1 MKYYVAGGTFAF
13 IGAVVILIIMSV
25 MEPAR
30 MESFTRSYESR
41 RIEEGAAIFESSCR
55 PCHGPQGGGTPLG
68 PPLNHAS
75 LFNGDYLSEIGWTGT
90 LDDFLSSTVS
100 AGRPLPT
107 EGTSFP
113 QRMPT
118 WGENF
123 GGPLRIDQVENVVA
137 FIMNWGERAV
147 AGIEPTETI
156 EDLMMGSD
164 IFVELPEGDSSAGQV
179 LAEQTLGC
187 TACHT
192 LTAVGPGWGAED
204 GLPGIGVRGGIRIQQ
219 DNYTGNATSS
229 DQYLIESVVE
239 TNIHI
244 VEGFQPNIM
253 PADFGERV
261 TLQDMADL
269 LAFLK
274 TFE

>member
-13 IGAVVILIIMSV
+13 IGAVVLLIIMGAL
-25 MEPAR
+25 EPAR
-30 MESFTRSYESR
+30 MESFTRSYGSR

-55 PCHGPQGGGTPLG
+55 PCHGPQGEGTPLG
-68 PPLNHAS
+68 PALNRAS
-75 LFNGDYLSEIGWTGT
+75 LFNGDYLSAIGWTGA

-118 WGENF
+118 WSQTF
-123 GGPLRIDQVENVVA
+123 GGPLRIDQVENVVS
-137 FIMNWGERAV
+137 FIMNWGERAI
-147 AGIEPTETI
+147 AGIEPTEIT
-156 EDLMMGSD
+156 EDLMMGTD
-164 IFVELPEGDSSAGQV
+164 IFIELPEGDPAAGQV

-192 LTAVGPGWGAED
+192 LTEVGPGWEAEA

-219 DNYTGNATSS
+219 DDYTGNATSN

-239 TNIHI
+239 TNVFL
-244 VEGFQPNIM
+244 VEGFQASVM
-253 PADFGERV
+253 PTNFGERV

>member
-13 IGAVVILIIMSV
+13 IGAVVILMV
-25 MEPAR
+25 MAALEPAR

-41 RIEEGAAIFESSCR
+41 RIEEGAAIYESSCR
-55 PCHGPQGGGTPLG
+55 PCHGPQGEGTPLG
-68 PPLNHAS
+68 PALNRAS
-75 LFNGDYLSEIGWTGT
+75 LFNGDYLSAIGWTGS

-118 WGENF
+118 WSQTF
-123 GGPLRIDQVENVVA
+123 GGPLRIDQVENVVS

-147 AGIEPTETI
+147 VGIEPTETTG
-156 EDLMMGSD
+156 EVMMGTD
-164 IFVELPEGDSSAGQV
+164 IFIELPEGDAAAGQV

-187 TACHT
+187 AACHT
-192 LTAVGPGWGAED
+192 LTPVGPSWEAGD
-204 GLPGIGVRGGIRIQQ
+204 GLPGIGVRGDIRIQQ
-219 DNYTGNATSS
+219 DDYTGLATSN
-229 DQYLIESVVE
+229 DQYLIESVIE
-239 TNIHI
+239 TNIFL
-244 VEGFQPNIM
+244 VEGYDANIM
-253 PADFGERV
+253 PNNFSERI

-269 LAFLK
+269 LAFMK

>member
-1 MKYYVAGGTFAF
+1 VKYYVAGGTFAF
-13 IGAVVILIIMSV
+13 IGAVVLLIVMSA

-30 MESFTRSYESR
+30 MESFTQSYESR
-41 RIEEGAAIFESSCR
+41 QIERGALIYESGCR
-55 PCHGPQGGGTPLG
+55 PCHGPQGEGTPLG
-68 PPLNHAS
+68 PPLNRAD
-75 LFNGDYLSEIGWTGT
+75 LFTGEYLSAIGWSGT
-90 LDDFLSSTVS
+90 LDDFLRSTIS

-107 EGTSFP
+107 EGTNFP

-118 WGENF
+118 WGEDF
-123 GGPLRIDQVENVVA
+123 GGPLRPDEVVNVAA
-137 FIMNWGERAV
+137 FVMNWGDRAV
-147 AGIEPTETI
+147 AGVEPTEITD
-156 EDLMMGSD
+156 DLMMGSD
-164 IFVELPEGDSSAGQV
+164 IFVELPEGDAAAGQV
-179 LAEQTLGC
+179 LAEQTFGC

-192 LTAVGPGWGAED
+192 MTAVGPPWTAED
-204 GLPGIGVRGGIRIQQ
+204 GLPGIGIRGGIRIQQ
-219 DNYTGNATSS
+219 ADYTGNATSS

-253 PADFGERV
+253 PADFGERI
-261 TLQDMADL
+261 TLQDMSDL

>member
-13 IGAVVILIIMSV
+13 IGAVALLIVMSAL
-25 MEPAR
+25 EPAR

-41 RIEEGAAIFESSCR
+41 RIEEGAAIYESSCR
-55 PCHGPQGGGTPLG
+55 PCHGPQGEGTPLG
-68 PPLNHAS
+68 PPLNRAS
-75 LFNGDYLSEIGWTGT
+75 LFSGDYLSEIGWTGT

-137 FIMNWGERAV
+137 FIMNWGERAI
-147 AGIEPTETI
+147 AGIEPTEIT

-164 IFVELPEGDSSAGQV
+164 IFVELPEGDPAAGQV

-192 LTAVGPGWGAED
+192 LTAVGPGWEAED
-204 GLPGIGVRGGIRIQQ
+204 GLPGIGVRGGIRIQE

-239 TNIHI
+239 TNIHV

-253 PADFGERV
+253 PDDFGERV

-274 TFE
+274 TFK

>member
-1 MKYYVAGGTFAF
+1 VKYYVAGGTFAF
-13 IGAVVILIIMSV
+13 IGAVALLIVMSAL
-25 MEPAR
+25 EPAR

-41 RIEEGAAIFESSCR
+41 RIEEGAAIYESSCR
-55 PCHGPQGGGTPLG
+55 PCHGPQGEGTPLG
-68 PPLNHAS
+68 PPLNRAG
-75 LFNGDYLSEIGWTGT
+75 LFSGDYLSEIGWTGT

-137 FIMNWGERAV
+137 FIMNWGERAI
-147 AGIEPTETI
+147 AGIEPTEIT

-164 IFVELPEGDSSAGQV
+164 IFVELPEGDPAAGQV

-192 LTAVGPGWGAED
+192 LTAVGPGWEAED

-239 TNIHI
+239 TNIHV

-274 TFE
+274 TFK

>member
-13 IGAVVILIIMSV
+13 IGAVVLLIVMSAL
-25 MEPAR
+25 EPAR
-30 MESFTRSYESR
+30 MESFTQSYESR
-41 RIEEGAAIFESSCR
+41 RIEEGAAIYESSCR
-55 PCHGPQGGGTPLG
+55 PCHGPQGEDTLLG
-68 PPLNHAS
+68 PPLNRAS
-75 LFNGDYLSEIGWTGT
+75 LFNGDYLNAIGWTGS

-118 WGENF
+118 WSQTF
-123 GGPLRIDQVENVVA
+123 GGPLRIDQIENVVA
-137 FIMNWGERAV
+137 FVMNWGDRAI
-147 AGIEPTETI
+147 AGIAPTETT

-164 IFVELPEGDSSAGQV
+164 IFVELPEGDPVAGKV
-179 LAEQTLGC
+179 LAETLGC

-192 LTAVGPGWGAED
+192 LTEVGPPWEAMD
-204 GLPGIGVRGGIRIQQ
+204 GLLGIGVRGGIRIQQ
-219 DNYTGNATSS
+219 EDYTGNASS
-229 DQYLIESVVE
+229 NDQYLIESVID
-239 TNIHI
+239 TNIF
-244 VEGFQPNIM
+244 VVNGFQPDIM
-253 PADFGERV
+253 PTNFGEKL
-261 TLQDMADL
+261 TLQDMGDL